1 MKILKTASG
10 KNKIHISKKEWESMG
25 KKAGWLNPW
34 DEDDWDEDEDI
45 YGEDGDLES
54 GLEGVMERADK
65 KSDENVSRRREIKV
79 EFSDGDYVQTA
90 INGTKQEIIDYYL
103 PNGEGEV
110 QDSYL
115 NRPNAPKRPVKVIF
129 LE

>member
-10 KNKIHISKKEWESMG
+10 KNKIQISKKEWESMG
-25 KKAGWLNPW
+25 KKAGWFNPW
-34 DEDDWDEDEDI
+34 DDDDWDGDEDGDI

-54 GLEGVMERADK
+54 GLEGIMERDDDSK
-65 KSDENVSRRREIKV
+65 VSRRREIKV

-103 PNGEGEV
+103 PNGKGKL
-110 QDSYL
+110 QDEYL
-115 NRPNAPKRPVKVIF
+115 NRPNASKRPVNVIF
-129 LE
+129 LA